1 MLRAMEGSMS
11 TIGKIEGERMAALA
25 CINRVLLRA
34 AELDWES
41 SSLDDLEKILEE
53 MKKRLEAAAPWTS
66 QEDSAL
72 RRVLASLR
80 GATSRL
86 NAVAD
91 VMKTPT
97 DFGAQMPGLVTRAT
111 AVAGQVARIRNGRH

>member
-1 MLRAMEGSMS
+1 MS
-11 TIGKIEGERMAALA
+11 NIGKIDGERRVALA

-34 AELDWES
+34 AELGWENPAV
-41 SSLDDLEKILEE
+41 DKLEE
-53 MKKRLEAAAPWTS
+53 IKDRLEEIAPCS
-66 QEDSAL
+66 RHGDAAL
-72 RRVLASLR
+72 RAALAALR

-97 DFGAQMPGLVTRAT
+97 DFSACMPGLVTRAT
-111 AVAGQVARIRNGRH
+111 AVAGHVAKLKNGRH

>member
-1 MLRAMEGSMS
+1 MS

-34 AELDWES
+34 AELDWQS
-41 SSLDDLEKILEE
+41 SALDELENILED
-53 MKKRLEAAAPWTS
+53 MKKRLQGPAPWTS
-66 QEDSAL
+66 RDDTAL
-72 RRVLASLR
+72 RRVLTSLR
-80 GATSRL
+80 GATNRL

-91 VMKTPT
+91 VMKTST
-97 DFGAQMPGLVTRAT
+97 DFGARMPGLVTRAT

>member
-1 MLRAMEGSMS
+1 MS

-41 SSLDDLEKILEE
+41 ASLDTLEE
-53 MKKRLEAAAPWTS
+53 IKDRLEGVAPCAS
-66 QEDSAL
+66 RDGAAL
-72 RRVLASLR
+72 RGTLTALR
-80 GATSRL
+80 SATSRL

-97 DFGAQMPGLVTRAT
+97 DFSACMPGLVTRAT
-111 AVAGQVARIRNGRH
+111 AVAGQVARLRNGRH

>member
-1 MLRAMEGSMS
+1 MS
-11 TIGKIEGERMAALA
+11 TICKIEGERMVALA

-41 SSLDDLEKILEE
+41 SSLEELENI
-53 MKKRLEAAAPWTS
+53 KKRLEGPAPCAS
-66 QEDSAL
+66 HDDSAL
-72 RRVLASLR
+72 RGVLTSLR
-80 GATSRL
+80 GATTRL

-97 DFGAQMPGLVTRAT
+97 DFGARMPGLVTRAT

>member
-1 MLRAMEGSMS
+1 MS

-41 SSLDDLEKILEE
+41 ASLAQLEE
-53 MKKRLEAAAPWTS
+53 IKGRLGSAPPCANRDDT
-66 QEDSAL
+66 A
-72 RRVLASLR
+72 LR
-80 GATSRL
+80 GALTALRSATTRL

-91 VMKTPT
+91 VMKTSA
-97 DFGAQMPGLVTRAT
+97 DFSDRLSGLVNNAT
-111 AVAGQVARIRNGRH
+111 TVAGQVAKLRNGRH

>member
-1 MLRAMEGSMS
+1 MS

-41 SSLDDLEKILEE
+41 SSLEELENIKARLEE
-53 MKKRLEAAAPWTS
+53 PAPCS
-66 QEDSAL
+66 HDDGAL
-72 RRVLASLR
+72 RSVLPSLR

-91 VMKTPT
+91 VMKTPN
-97 DFGAQMPGLVTRAT
+97 DFGARMPGLVTRAT

>member
-1 MLRAMEGSMS
+1 MS

-34 AELDWES
+34 AELEWES
-41 SSLDDLEKILEE
+41 ASLDTLEE
-53 MKKRLEAAAPWTS
+53 IKDRLEGPTPC
-66 QEDSAL
+66 
-72 RRVLASLR
+72 ASRDGAVLR
-80 GATSRL
+80 GTLTTLRSATSRL

-97 DFGAQMPGLVTRAT
+97 DFSHRMPILVTSAS
-111 AVAGQVARIRNGRH
+111 AVVGQVAKLRNGKH

>member
-1 MLRAMEGSMS
+1 MLRAVEGSMS

-41 SSLDDLEKILEE
+41 SSLDELETILEDI
-53 MKKRLEAAAPWTS
+53 KKRLGGSGPWTS
-66 QEDSAL
+66 QDDRAM
-72 RRVLASLR
+72 RRVLTSLR
-80 GATSRL
+80 GAPSRL

-97 DFGAQMPGLVTRAT
+97 DFGGTMPGLVTRAT